1 VSAETIKALEEAIE
15 AHMAD
20 AHGDS
25 TMIVQAYIL
34 QAAGRGIKDN
44 RRRLSAVTKQDQDG
58 VESLG
63 LLSYLKYGLEE
74 AYFPI
79 TEVNE

>member
-1 VSAETIKALEEAIE
+1 MSAETIKAVEDAIE

-20 AHGDS
+20 VHGDS
-25 TMIVQAYIL
+25 TMILQSYIL
-34 QAAGRGIKDN
+34 QAAGRGIADN
-44 RRRLSAVTKQDQDG
+44 RKRLSAITKEDQDG
-58 VESLG
+58 VDSLG
-63 LLSYLKYGLEE
+63 LLAYLTYGLED